1 MRYKELVL
9 KKLESLTNAVNGIQS
24 LLSQPSLSQQQVDEW
39 RAFINTKVEEITT
52 LINREQDSF

>member
-9 KKLESLTNAVNGIQS
+9 KKLESLHNAVNAIES
-24 LLSQPSLSQQQVDEW
+24 LLSQPSTTKQQVDEW
-39 RAFINTKVEEITT
+39 RTFVKGRLEEITT